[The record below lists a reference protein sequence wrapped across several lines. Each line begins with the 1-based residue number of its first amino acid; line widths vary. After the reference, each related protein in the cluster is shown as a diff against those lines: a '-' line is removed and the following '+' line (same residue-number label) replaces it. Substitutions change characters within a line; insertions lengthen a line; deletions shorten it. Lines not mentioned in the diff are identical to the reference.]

1 MPKRTP
7 FYQNHQDA
15 GAKLID
21 FNGFEMPVQYD
32 SIKKEHNA
40 VRNHVGLF
48 DVSHMGEFFVEGPE
62 AEDLIQ
68 HISANDISKINPGR
82 AQYTVMCYENGGI
95 VDDLLI
101 YQLDDNRYMM
111 VVNAANREKD
121 YKWVTKHNDFDA
133 AVENKS
139 DDYCLLAIQG
149 PKAKDTLQKLTD
161 VDLDNIGFYR
171 FTIGDLVGFDDVII
185 SETGYTGEKGFE
197 VYFDKNEVNPG
208 KVWDALME
216 AGQDHEI
223 EPAGLGARDTLRLE
237 MGLALYG
244 NDISKDTN
252 PLEAR
257 LGWLTKLEKEDFI
270 GREALLKVKD
280 KGIKRKLMGID
291 TNSRRIVPRKGYEIC
306 DENGEQIGEV
316 TSGSLSIT
324 LDKGIAMGYVPIEY
338 AEKGTPVYLK
348 VRKRLEEV
356 TIVKP
361 PFLNK

>member
-7 FYQNHQDA
+7 FFENHEQA

-40 VRNHVGLF
+40 VRNDVGLF
-48 DVSHMGEFFVEGPE
+48 DVSHMGEFFVKGPE
-62 AEDLIQ
+62 AKKLIQ
-68 HISANDISKINPGR
+68 YVSANDISKINTGR
-82 AQYTVMCYENGGI
+82 AQYTVMCYEDGGI

-101 YQLDDNRYMM
+101 YQLEENHFMM

-121 YKWVTKHNDFDA
+121 YEWVTDHNEFDA
-133 AVENKS
+133 TVQNRS

-149 PKAKDTLQKLTD
+149 PDAKETLQKLTEQ
-161 VDLDNIGFYR
+161 DLDDIGFYR
-171 FTIGDLVGFDDVII
+171 FVFGDLVGFDDVII

-208 KVWDALME
+208 KVWDAIME
-216 AGQDHEI
+216 AGQEYDI

-257 LGWLTKLEKEDFI
+257 LGWLTKLDKDEFI
-270 GREALLKVKD
+270 GREALLKIKEE
-280 KGIKRKLMGID
+280 GIQRKLMGLD
-291 TNSRRIVPRKGYEIC
+291 TNSRRIVPRKGYAIC
-306 DENGEQIGEV
+306 DENGDQIGEV

-324 LDKGIAMGYVPIEY
+324 LNKGIAMGYIPVEY
-338 AEKGTPVYLK
+338 AEEGTRVYLS
-348 VRKRLEEV
+348 VRNRLEGVEV
-356 TIVKP
+356 VKP
-361 PFLNK
+361 PFLEK